1 MNIEVHKCGSLTT
14 LHLHACVV
22 GSLSMYGKYSVHTI
36 PSRVSVD
43 QHAWA
48 EQGQRER
55 DSGPM
60 DRIVMHLFVCWML
73 PSDGTPRVQEAWTY
87 LVPDL
92 V

>member
-1 MNIEVHKCGSLTT
+1 VQQPRPEVRDDDLALARVCR
-14 LHLHACVV
+14 